1 MEVVHKVEVDPFAP
15 RGPANRTKNA
25 RVRRKRKKDVG
36 APPETVRQVRQV
48 QNSSSDVPDMSD
60 MHQRIE
66 MIRTRMGVS
75 QLSAEALANQAGKVS
90 PLSR

>member
-15 RGPANRTKNA
+15 RGPANKTKNA
-25 RVRRKRKKDVG
+25 RVRRKRKKDG

-48 QNSSSDVPDMSD
+48 QNSVPDISD

-66 MIRTRMGVS
+66 MIRSRMGVS
-75 QLSAEALANQAGKVS
+75 QSSAEALANQAGKVS

>member
-15 RGPANRTKNA
+15 RGSANETRNA
-25 RVRRKRKKDVG
+25 RVRRKRKKDG
-36 APPETVRQVRQV
+36 APLETVRQVRQV
-48 QNSSSDVPDMSD
+48 QNSVPDISD

-75 QLSAEALANQAGKVS
+75 QSSAEALANQAGKVS